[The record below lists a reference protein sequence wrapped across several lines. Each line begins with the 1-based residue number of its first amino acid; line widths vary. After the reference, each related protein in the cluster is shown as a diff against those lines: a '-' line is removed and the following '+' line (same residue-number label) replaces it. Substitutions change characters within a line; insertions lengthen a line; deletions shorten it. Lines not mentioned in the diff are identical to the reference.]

1 MTQGFNPTLT
11 DDTPLRDSRAPLI
24 ENDNTLRN
32 NFAGTS
38 FPASP
43 VEGQACART
52 DETKAYLYLGGEW
65 KQFYGDGAI
74 LFAHLNTAMWD
85 SDPTLAASSNVKLP
99 TQGAVKAYVDNLI
112 TGAKWKGSVRAATV
126 ANGALASAFANG
138 QTIDGVTLATGD
150 RILIKNQSAGAENG
164 IYVVNASGAPTR
176 AVDADSA
183 AELLQAT
190 VFVQE
195 GAVNADT
202 QWTCTNDAITLG
214 TTALTFAQM
223 AGAGTYTADGSTLQL
238 SGNVF
243 SIADAELLAIAGLT
257 SAADRLPYFTGAGTA
272 ALATFTAAG
281 RALVDDADAAA
292 QRTTLGLGSMATQAA
307 SAVAISGG
315 LIGDLNIGAGGL
327 YFTGAAGGAQGA
339 GSLNAAALFVNGAA
353 VLTGN
358 TNLITSAGDGVVMR
372 IESTSGSA
380 AVGPGLFLDRKSDS
394 PSDNDLGGI
403 VRFNGR
409 NSAAADYGYADM
421 AVVFSTVAASSE
433 AAYLRFR
440 TSVSGATGE
449 RLRIGGGLYH
459 NSATGGDKG
468 DNTINFGA
476 VYDDN
481 SLLTCYPIEH
491 AVDGKI
497 DLAFWDSMAPGGHHA
512 RAHAFAENAFIA
524 SLDAYESFWRRE
536 RHLPFM
542 PGRQEWKDHARDKPP
557 VGDLVSRLTLTA
569 DIHAILFSEVNK
581 RLLALEA
588 RWLDHTRKQES
599 PRTA

>member
-11 DDTPLRDSRAPLI
+11 DDTPLEDSRAPLI

-32 NFAGTS
+32 NFAGTG

-52 DETKAYLYLGGEW
+52 DQTKAYLYLDSGW
-65 KQFYGDGAI
+65 RQFYGDEAI
-74 LFAHLNTAMWD
+74 LFAHLHTSAWD
-85 SDPTLAASSNVKLP
+85 SDPTLAAASNVKLP

-112 TGAKWKGSVRAATV
+112 TGAKWKASVRAATT
-126 ANGALASAFANG
+126 AAGALATAFANG

-150 RILIKNQSAGAENG
+150 RILVKNQASGAENG

-195 GAVNADT
+195 GTVNADT
-202 QWTCTNDAITLG
+202 QWTCTNNAITLG

-223 AGAGTYTADGSTLQL
+223 AGAGTYTADGTTLQL
-238 SGNVF
+238 AGNVF

-257 SAADRLPYFTGAGTA
+257 SAADRLPYFTGSGTA

-292 QRTTLGLGSMATQAA
+292 QRATLGLGSIATQNA
-307 SAVAISGG
+307 SAVALTGGAVGDLNLGSGG
-315 LIGDLNIGAGGL
+315 LW
-327 YFTGAAGGAQGA
+327 FTGATGGARGA
-339 GSLNAAALFVNGAA
+339 GSLNAQALYVNGAA

-358 TNLITSAGDGVVMR
+358 TNLISSASDGVLLTV
-372 IESTSGSA
+372 ESTASGA
-380 AVGPGLFLDRKSDS
+380 TAGPGLFLDRKNPS
-394 PSDNDLGGI
+394 PANGDLGGLL
-403 VRFNGR
+403 RYNGR
-409 NSAAADYGYADM
+409 NSAAADYGYADIA
-421 AVVFSTVAASSE
+421 AVFQTVTAASE
-433 AAYLRFR
+433 AGYLRFR
-440 TSVSGATGE
+440 TAVSGSIGE

-468 DNTINFGA
+468 NNTINFGA

-481 SLLTCYPIEH
+481 SLLTCYPIEY
-491 AVDGKI
+491 AVDGRV
-497 DLAFWDSMAPGGHHA
+497 DLEFWDSMAPDGRHA
-512 RAHAFAENAFIA
+512 LARAFAENAELV
-524 SLDAYESFWRRE
+524 SLDAYEAFWRRE
-536 RHLPFM
+536 KHLPFM
-542 PGRQEWKDHARDKPP
+542 PGRREWRDHARDKRPL
-557 VGDLVSRLTLTA
+557 GDLVSRLTLTA
-569 DIHAILFSEVNK
+569 DVHAVQIAALHN
-581 RLLALEA
+581 RLKALEA
-588 RWLDHTRKQES
+588 RGHDQG
-599 PRTA
+599 A